1 MSEEK
6 AGGRQGMVIS
16 LLIYLRARAHSK
28 FSYGSFAKTCSL
40 TPLSPPQELE
50 LSVVLPC
57 SL

>member
-6 AGGRQGMVIS
+6 AEGGQGMVIS
-16 LLIYLRARAHSK
+16 LLIYLRARVHPK
-28 FSYGSFAKTCSL
+28 FSYGSFAKTCPL
-40 TPLSPPQELE
+40 TPLPPPQELE